1 MFCPDCESEY
11 REGVTRCADCD
22 VPLVEELGE
31 PERPT
36 DDAVIVPLTETR
48 DAWLVEA
55 LVDRLE
61 KANVPYVIT
70 AGTALPLLDRPDEPL
85 SPPLEWEARILVQA
99 ELYDRARRIYQQLK
113 PTAP

>member
-11 REGVTRCADCD
+11 REGITRCSDCG
-22 VPLVEELGE
+22 VALVETLDAVE
-31 PERPT
+31 PPT

-70 AGTALPLLDRPDEPL
+70 AGTGLALLDRPDEPL
-85 SPPLEWEARILVQA
+85 SEPYEWEARILVQA
-99 ELYDRARRIYQQLK
+99 AMFDRARRIYQQLK